1 MELYIKSWALWM
13 PPEFDINNI
22 AATAQPELSHIPAMT
37 RRRLS
42 KLTKQA
48 FEVAINAS
56 TDAAPAPLPT
66 VFASRH
72 GDLHK
77 TLQLLQQLAAAEEL
91 SPSQFALSVHNAI
104 SGQFSIYS
112 QNQADSNAIAAGAD
126 SLHYALLD
134 AAARL
139 QQDASVEQILV
150 VYADEPV
157 PAAYQSFCQDPS
169 VPVALALLLHRS
181 DGQRVQ
187 FNSHSD
193 SSSVAESDQ
202 AIKLLPFL
210 HGEQAELTLAGKQR
224 RWCWSR
230 AN

>member
-13 PPEFDINNI
+13 PPEFGINNI